1 MHIHILL
8 PFSTFPLSEISVKV
22 LCISAYIILSHSF
35 VHIKFVLYF
44 ILHVITLKE
53 SFSKCILLFSDLSK
67 SFRRLYVFLSALR
80 KTLLLYRLLVCENVF
95 ADQNILILCL
105 QNDKD
110 KLVLSYKKYIM
121 FLKKTCV
128 RALPRMTCMYFF
140 FHIQCSIYV
149 TVCKCW
155 VLTSNAGL
163 ELAYN
168 LLCSILLWKCKT
180 HLLKQRHF
188 LIPFLQ

>member
-121 FLKKTCV
+121 FLKKNLCTGLAKNDLHV
-128 RALPRMTCMYFF
+128 FF
-140 FHIQCSIYV
+140 FPHTVQYLCDCVQMLGAYV
-149 TVCKCW
+149 
-155 VLTSNAGL
+155 
-163 ELAYN
+163 
-168 LLCSILLWKCKT
+168 
-180 HLLKQRHF
+180 
-188 LIPFLQ
+188 